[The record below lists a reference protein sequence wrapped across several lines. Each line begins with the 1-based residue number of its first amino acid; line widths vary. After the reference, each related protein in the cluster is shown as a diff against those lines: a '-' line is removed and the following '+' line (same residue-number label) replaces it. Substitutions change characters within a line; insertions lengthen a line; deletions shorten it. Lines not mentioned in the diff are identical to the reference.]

1 MNNKFIAEILVTAS
15 EVETD
20 EPETYL
26 ISMEVTTTLKETS
39 LYYFLTTVLLT
50 DDFSIEEKYEELNSD
65 IYQTIYDKVIES
77 NGWDDCELCVID
89 DVNTVDAVD
98 SLLSDDIDDEGEPSY
113 SYKYDELEVTPEGTL
128 IDGNMEYEGEFL
140 HDASVIKLIS

>member
-1 MNNKFIAEILVTAS
+1 MSNKFITEILVNAS
-15 EVETD
+15 EYESD
-20 EPETYL
+20 EPETYF

-50 DDFSIEEKYEELNSD
+50 EDFSIEEKYEELSSD
-65 IYQTIYDKVIES
+65 IYQTIYNKVIKI

-98 SLLSDDIDDEGEPSY
+98 KLLPDDVDEEGEPNY
-113 SYKYDELEVTPEGTL
+113 SYKYDELEVTPQGTL
-128 IDGNMEYEGEFL
+128 VDGEMEYESEFL
-140 HDASVIKLIS
+140 HDASVIIMIK